1 MDRPCWKT
9 VTDWLI
15 KRDMQKVKDEQV
27 AMLIGEGDSCKE
39 ISEILCISE
48 KSISK
53 HHGNILK
60 KLNIK
65 NTAQLIKYEYDSN
78 LVG

>member
-1 MDRPCWKT
+1 
-9 VTDWLI
+9 
-15 KRDMQKVKDEQV
+15 
-27 AMLIGEGDSCKE
+27 MLIGEGDSCKE

>member
-1 MDRPCWKT
+1 VDRPCWKT
-9 VTDWLI
+9 VADWLI
-15 KRDMQKVKDEQV
+15 KQDMQKVKDEQV
-27 AMLIGEGDSCKE
+27 AMLIGESDSCKE

-53 HHGNILK
+53 HRGNILK
-60 KLNIK
+60 KLKIK